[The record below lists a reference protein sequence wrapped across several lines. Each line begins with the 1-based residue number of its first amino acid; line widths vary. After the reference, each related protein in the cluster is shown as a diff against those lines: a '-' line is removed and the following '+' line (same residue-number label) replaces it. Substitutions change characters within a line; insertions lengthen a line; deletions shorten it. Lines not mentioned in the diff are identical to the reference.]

1 MGPGRTSLLGGEF
14 APYCPSYPPRRG
26 TPLALV
32 DGGPRAAFLLLSCST
47 AIVSRVPS
55 SRLAVRVPRSPGLRG
70 ASGFL
75 RCGASPSLAGSIG
88 VSPLDGPLRCILRC
102 ICVSHALR
110 LLVAPR
116 RVVTSLALPI
126 VMTSLL
132 GSGFVGLVRCFLAGR
147 LVALAIIPRLSF

>member
-14 APYCPSYPPRRG
+14 APYYSSYPPRRG

-55 SRLAVRVPRSPGLRG
+55 SRLTIRVPRSPGLRG

-75 RCGASPSLAGSIG
+75 RYGASPSLAGSIG
-88 VSPLDGPLRCILRC
+88 VSPLDGPLRCVLRC
-102 ICVSHALR
+102 IYVSYALR

-126 VMTSLL
+126 VITSLL
-132 GSGFVGLVRCFLAGR
+132 GSEFVGLIRCFLIGR